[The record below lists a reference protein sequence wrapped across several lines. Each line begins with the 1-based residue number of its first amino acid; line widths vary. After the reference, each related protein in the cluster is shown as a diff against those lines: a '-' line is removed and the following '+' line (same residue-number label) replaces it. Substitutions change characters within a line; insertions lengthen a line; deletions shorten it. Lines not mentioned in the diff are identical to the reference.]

1 MRDFVRGAVAA
12 EMPMTYPDEA
22 LRAQAVAAHSYAL
35 AVKAQADP
43 DNEALKGA
51 YFSANPT
58 QRLGY
63 ITDTVMRAMWG
74 EDYEANRTRLYTVVD
89 SVLDEILL
97 YDGQPAMACYHAIS
111 GGKTEAAEAVWGAA
125 VPYLVSVDSPL
136 DLTSPDYEQT
146 ITVTKQEVA
155 EDIAAAFPDIV
166 LEGDAAGWFGTPQ
179 LTAAGYVDSITIG
192 GVPCKGT
199 AVRAALRLRSASFT
213 ITWTEKHLFEDHHS
227 RLRPRR
233 GPEPVRRKRACID
246 GQELSGDPVP
256 VLPRHHAGPRAPVT
270 PSTDW
275 HAGV

>member
-1 MRDFVRGAVAA
+1 MKKVLPLVLLFAVLIYILPLAA
-12 EMPMTYPDEA
+12 LFFPSGKNEESGSGTAPAPSASAPPVTDGTQAPSAPQPGTSAADDAEPPYPDEA

-111 GGKTEAAEAVWGAA
+111 GGKRK
-125 VPYLVSVDSPL
+125 P
-136 DLTSPDYEQT
+136 
-146 ITVTKQEVA
+146 
-155 EDIAAAFPDIV
+155 
-166 LEGDAAGWFGTPQ
+166 
-179 LTAAGYVDSITIG
+179 
-192 GVPCKGT
+192 
-199 AVRAALRLRSASFT
+199 
-213 ITWTEKHLFEDHHS
+213 
-227 RLRPRR
+227 LRPC
-233 GPEPVRRKRACID
+233 GVRRCRIWF
-246 GQELSGDPVP
+246 LWI
-256 VLPRHHAGPRAPVT
+256 LPWTLPAPIMSR
-270 PSTDW
+270 PSP
-275 HAGV
+275 

>member
-1 MRDFVRGAVAA
+1 MKKVLPLVLLFAVLIYILPLAALFFPSGKNEESGSGTAPAPSACRAAGHGRYASAIRAAARAPAAADDAGALPLLILDENTGEVAEVSVRDFVRGAVAA

-43 DNEALKGA
+43 DNVALKGA

-136 DLTSPDYEQT
+136 DLYQP
-146 ITVTKQEVA
+146 
-155 EDIAAAFPDIV
+155 
-166 LEGDAAGWFGTPQ
+166 
-179 LTAAGYVDSITIG
+179 
-192 GVPCKGT
+192 
-199 AVRAALRLRSASFT
+199 RL
-213 ITWTEKHLFEDHHS
+213 
-227 RLRPRR
+227 
-233 GPEPVRRKRACID
+233 
-246 GQELSGDPVP
+246 
-256 VLPRHHAGPRAPVT
+256 
-270 PSTDW
+270 
-275 HAGV
+275 

>member
-1 MRDFVRGAVAA
+1 MKKVLPLVLLFAVLIYILPLAALFFPSGKNEESGSGTAPAPSASAPPVTDGTQAPSAPQPGTSAADDAEPPLLILDENTGEVAEVSVRDFVRGAVAA

-136 DLTSPDYEQT
+136 DLTSPDYE
-146 ITVTKQEVA
+146 
-155 EDIAAAFPDIV
+155 
-166 LEGDAAGWFGTPQ
+166 
-179 LTAAGYVDSITIG
+179 
-192 GVPCKGT
+192 
-199 AVRAALRLRSASFT
+199 
-213 ITWTEKHLFEDHHS
+213 
-227 RLRPRR
+227 
-233 GPEPVRRKRACID
+233 
-246 GQELSGDPVP
+246 
-256 VLPRHHAGPRAPVT
+256 
-270 PSTDW
+270 
-275 HAGV
+275 